1 MFNDLRT
8 AQGTMGT
15 NNPALQQQQG
25 SMVQGCDKEMWA
37 RHRPAVLLDC
47 LRCKFAQNPS
57 LASKLMATHPRHLA
71 EASATDRIYGIG
83 LRPTDMKAWDPHQWR
98 GDNLLGRTLERVRSE
113 LRRAEQQQ
121 HQQTPS
127 RQQHQCDQHH
137 GHHHQQQQPPAQR
150 QPGSPEA
157 SADGHEAYTYEIGQR
172 VKWFER
178 GTGTWYPALIR
189 ERERRHDG
197 ATYYKVFSTTGSNF
211 WTQQQHLQPNK
222 TPVFVKGAQV
232 HWLRQRDR
240 KWLEATVTNDNNAR
254 LNEYE
259 IIVTGTDEHK
269 QTVTERLRPATA
281 HACILLG

>member
-1 MFNDLRT
+1 M
-8 AQGTMGT
+8 
-15 NNPALQQQQG
+15 
-25 SMVQGCDKEMWA
+25 
-37 RHRPAVLLDC
+37 
-47 LRCKFAQNPS
+47 
-57 LASKLMATHPRHLA
+57 
-71 EASATDRIYGIG
+71 
-83 LRPTDMKAWDPHQWR
+83 
-98 GDNLLGRTLERVRSE
+98 
-113 LRRAEQQQ
+113 
-121 HQQTPS
+121 
-127 RQQHQCDQHH
+127 
-137 GHHHQQQQPPAQR
+137 
-150 QPGSPEA
+150 
-157 SADGHEAYTYEIGQR
+157 SADGHDAYTYEIGQR

-281 HACILLG
+281 RLHTPGTRVWVRSARTGHHPTQATIMSMLPVGSYQPPPFASGLPYTPPHTNNINYMVKLPDGTTVATAQTDIESDTSWHHTRAKQLSTPELTAAELTGRCSVDV